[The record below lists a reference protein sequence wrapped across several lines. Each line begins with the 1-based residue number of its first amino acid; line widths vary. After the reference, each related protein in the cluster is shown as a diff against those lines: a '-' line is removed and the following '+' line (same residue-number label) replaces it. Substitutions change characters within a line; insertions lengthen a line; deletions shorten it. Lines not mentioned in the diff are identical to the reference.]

1 MSLDTD
7 ALIDRRRLKRRLT
20 AWRVIAVVA
29 ILGIALIAV
38 GKRGG
43 TVAPWNKS
51 HIARI
56 SVEGVI
62 SDDRARDEALKKA
75 ADDPDVKAL
84 IVYIDSPGG
93 TVVGGE
99 DLYERLRDI
108 SAKKPVVATMGTLA
122 ASGGYMTAI
131 GADYIL
137 ARQGTITGSIGVLM
151 QTTEFTGLME
161 KLGVE
166 AEAIK
171 SAPLKAVPSPFEKLT
186 PAGREA
192 TRVVVM
198 DMYDMFVG
206 MVAERRHLSH
216 EDALKLADGRV
227 FTGRQAVENK
237 LVDAIGGEAEARDWL
252 AENRSIPRDT
262 PVRELKVEKPDDGI
276 SGVVGKAMGK
286 ALFSERVTLDGLVS
300 LWHPDLR

>member
-20 AWRVIAVVA
+20 AWRILAVLALLAVALVI
-29 ILGIALIAV
+29 L
-38 GKRGG
+38 GKRGE
-43 TVAPWNKS
+43 APWAKS
-51 HIARI
+51 HIARL

-62 SDDRARDEALKKA
+62 SDDRARDEALKTA
-75 ADDPDVKAL
+75 MDDPNVKAL

-99 DLYERLRDI
+99 NLYQRLRDI
-108 SAKKPVVATMGTLA
+108 AAKKPVVATMGTLA

-137 ARQGTITGSIGVLM
+137 ARNGTVTGSIGVIM
-151 QTTEFTGLME
+151 QTTDVTGLLD
-161 KLGVE
+161 KLGIE

-192 TRVVVM
+192 TQVLVM

-206 MVAERRHLSH
+206 MVADRRHLPH
-216 EDALKLADGRV
+216 DVALKLGDGRV
-227 FTGRQAVENK
+227 YTGRQAVENK

-252 AENRSIPRDT
+252 AEARGVPRTT
-262 PVRELKVEKPDDGI
+262 PVRDLKVERPEESLPGI
-276 SGVVGKAMGK
+276 LGKAAGK
-286 ALFSERVTLDGLVS
+286 ALFSERLTLDGLVS

>member
-20 AWRVIAVVA
+20 LWRVVAVLALLAVA
-29 ILGIALIAV
+29 LVAFGQ
-38 GKRGG
+38 RGE
-43 TVAPWNKS
+43 TPWAKS
-51 HIARI
+51 HVARL

-62 SDDRARDEALKKA
+62 TDDRARDEALKA
-75 ADDPDVKAL
+75 IAEDANVKAL

-99 DLYERLRDI
+99 NLYARLRQI
-108 SAKKPVVATMGTLA
+108 AAKKPVVATLGTVA
-122 ASGGYMTAI
+122 ASGGYMAAI

-137 ARQGTITGSIGVLM
+137 ARNGTVTGSIGVLM
-151 QTTEFTGLME
+151 QTTEFTGLMD
-161 KLGVE
+161 KLGIE

-186 PAGREA
+186 PDGREA
-192 TRVVVM
+192 TLQVVM

-206 MVAERRHLSH
+206 MVAERRQLAP
-216 EDALKLADGRV
+216 EAARKLGDGRV
-227 FTGRQAVENK
+227 YTGRQAVENR

-252 AENRSIPRDT
+252 AETRGVGRAT
-262 PVRELKVEKPDDGI
+262 PVRELRIKRPDDSLPGI
-276 SGVVGKAMGK
+276 LGKVAGK
-286 ALFSERVTLDGLVS
+286 ALFSERLTLDGLVS

>member
-20 AWRVIAVVA
+20 VWRILAVLALLAVA
-29 ILGIALIAV
+29 LVAV
-38 GKRGG
+38 GKRGE
-43 TVAPWNKS
+43 APWAKS
-51 HIARI
+51 HIARL
-56 SVEGVI
+56 SVEGI
-62 SDDRARDEALKKA
+62 IADDRARDDALKA
-75 ADDPDVKAL
+75 AMDDPNVKAL
-84 IVYIDSPGG
+84 IVYVDSPGG

-99 DLYERLRDI
+99 NLYQRLRDVA
-108 SAKKPVVATMGTLA
+108 AKKPVVATMGTLA

-137 ARQGTITGSIGVLM
+137 ARNGTITGSIGVIM
-151 QTTEFTGLME
+151 QTTEFTGLMD
-161 KLGVE
+161 KLGIE

-186 PAGREA
+186 PDGREA
-192 TRVVVM
+192 TREVVM

-206 MVAERRHLSH
+206 MVAERRQLPR
-216 EDALKLADGRV
+216 DIAQKLGDGRV
-227 FTGRQAVENK
+227 YTGRQAVENK

-252 AENRSIPRDT
+252 AETRGVPRST
-262 PVRELKVEKPDDGI
+262 PVRELKVDRPSDNLPGML
-276 SGVVGKAMGK
+276 GRAAGK
-286 ALFSERVTLDGLVS
+286 ALFSERLTLDGLVS

>member
-20 AWRVIAVVA
+20 AWRVVAVLALLAVA
-29 ILGIALIAV
+29 LVAF
-38 GKRGG
+38 GKRGE
-43 TVAPWNKS
+43 TPWAKS
-51 HIARI
+51 HVARL

-62 SDDRARDEALKKA
+62 ADDRARDAALKA
-75 ADDPDVKAL
+75 IAEDANVKAL

-99 DLYERLRDI
+99 NLYDRLRQVA
-108 SAKKPVVATMGTLA
+108 AKKPVVATLGTVA
-122 ASGGYMTAI
+122 ASGGYMAAI

-137 ARQGTITGSIGVLM
+137 ARNGTVTGSIGVLM
-151 QTTEFTGLME
+151 QTTEFTGLMD
-161 KLGVE
+161 KLGIE

-186 PAGREA
+186 PDGREA
-192 TRVVVM
+192 TLQVVM
-198 DMYDMFVG
+198 DMYEMFVG
-206 MVAERRHLSH
+206 MVAERRQLSP
-216 EDALKLADGRV
+216 ETARKLGDGRV
-227 FTGRQAVENK
+227 YTGRQAVENK

-252 AENRSIPRDT
+252 ADNRGVARAT
-262 PVRELKVEKPDDGI
+262 PVREVKIERPDDSLPGI
-276 SGVVGKAMGK
+276 LGKVAGK
-286 ALFSERVTLDGLVS
+286 ALFSERLTLDGLVS

>member
-20 AWRVIAVVA
+20 VWRVVAVLALLAVA
-29 ILGIALIAV
+29 LVAV
-38 GKRGG
+38 GKRGE
-43 TVAPWNKS
+43 TPWAKS
-51 HIARI
+51 HVARL
-56 SVEGVI
+56 SVEGAI
-62 SDDRARDEALKKA
+62 TDDRARDDALKA
-75 ADDPDVKAL
+75 AMDDPNVKAL

-99 DLYERLRDI
+99 NLYTRLREI
-108 SAKKPVVATMGTLA
+108 AAKKPVVATLGTLA

-137 ARQGTITGSIGVLM
+137 ARNGTVTGSIGVIM
-151 QTTEFTGLME
+151 QTTEFTGLMD
-161 KLGVE
+161 KLGIE
-166 AEAIK
+166 AKAIK

-186 PAGREA
+186 PDGREA
-192 TRVVVM
+192 TREVVM

-206 MVAERRHLSH
+206 MVAERRNLAR
-216 EDALKLADGRV
+216 DVAQKLGDGRV
-227 FTGRQAVENK
+227 YTGRQAVENK

-252 AENRSIPRDT
+252 AQAKGVARST
-262 PVRELKVEKPDDGI
+262 PVRELKIERPEESLPAFLGR
-276 SGVVGKAMGK
+276 AAGK
-286 ALFSERVTLDGLVS
+286 ALFSERLTLDGLVS